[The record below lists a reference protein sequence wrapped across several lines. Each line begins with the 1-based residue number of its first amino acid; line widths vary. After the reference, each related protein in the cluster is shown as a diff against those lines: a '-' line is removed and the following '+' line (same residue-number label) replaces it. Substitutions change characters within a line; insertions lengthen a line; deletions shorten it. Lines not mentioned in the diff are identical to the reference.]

1 MGAESLLVQCA
12 EILLQRGHTIRGVI
26 SDNRE
31 ITAWARGRGIPV
43 LEPGKGLAERIN
55 EEFDWFFSIANLRI
69 VPDAVLA
76 KAKHG
81 GVNFH
86 DGPLPKYAGLNAP
99 NWALLHAEPQHG
111 VTWHRI
117 EGGVD
122 EGNVLAQR
130 FFEVPPLATAL
141 ELNQRCYEAAIESFS
156 DVLEAL
162 EQGRGKGEP
171 QDLSRRTYFAKNDR
185 PEAMALVDW
194 TKDAEAIVRLVRA
207 LDYGPKYPNPL
218 AFAKI
223 WVGDGDVV
231 LVRAAEVA
239 HGSGAPGAVLEASPE
254 GAIVA
259 CGTGAVKLLALS
271 DEEGKPRCPSTLVGK
286 TLRHASAELRKSLT
300 EKNAEAAAAEDFWA
314 KRLETLD
321 LVEIAGLSA
330 KSGATQPAKVDFD
343 PAGLEGAAW
352 VTGVGAFLGRVG
364 NKTRF
369 HVGYRAAR
377 LPDQIGD
384 AVDLSTGSAGSA
396 ADFFAPA
403 VPLDVDVS
411 GTVGSAQALL
421 DKELS
426 RVHERFTFP
435 KDLVARRPQ
444 ATTARF
450 DVVIAPTATELAP
463 GSAITIARGA
473 LFYDAARFPTVD
485 AETFARRLGVL
496 LAAAGE
502 DETLVAKLPLLTDQE
517 RRRML
522 HEWNATGTPYR
533 ADATM
538 HQLFEE
544 QVDATPDATAIVFEG
559 QSLTYRELDERANRV
574 AHVLA
579 QHGVKPDSIV
589 GLYCQRSLEL
599 VVGALGILKA
609 GGAYVPLDPEY
620 PADRVELMLEDSR
633 AKVVVTHHEAKGK
646 LHTDATV
653 VVIDSD
659 PHVARAPAT
668 RLGETSR
675 PEHLAYVIYTS
686 GSTGRPKGV
695 MVEHRNASNFFT
707 GMDARI
713 PRREDGVSG
722 SAGSAA
728 DGQQDVWLA
737 VTSLSFDISVLELF
751 WTLARGF
758 KVVVHRDRERVKASG
773 IDPDVAAK
781 PMGFGIFYWGNDDG
795 QGPRKYEVLL
805 EGAKLADR
813 LGFTSIWTPE
823 RHFHAFGG
831 PYPNPSVT
839 GAAVAAV
846 SQNLSIRAGSCVAPL
861 HHPIRIAEEWAVID
875 NLCNGKVGLAFASGW
890 QPDDFVLRPE
900 NSPPNNKQAMLDYID
915 VVRRLWRGETVQF
928 PTGKGD
934 ATFGVVSQPRPVS
947 DELNVWVT
955 TAGNPD
961 TYRDAA
967 RAGAHVLTHLLGQS
981 IEELAGKVKIYREE
995 LKALG
1000 KDPNA
1005 FKVTLMLHTYLD
1017 ESRDAAREV
1026 AREPMKGYLRSAAAL
1041 IKQYAWAFP
1050 AFKKPQ
1056 GASSAL
1062 DIDLRTLSGDEL
1074 EAILDF
1080 AFVRY
1085 FDDSGFFGTVDDAVA
1100 RVNQL
1105 KAIGID
1111 EIACLVDYGIPTP
1124 KVLESIRRVGE
1135 VVRQTAEPVRVSHL
1149 PSEDYSVAAQL
1160 QRHGVT
1166 HLQCT
1171 PSMARMLTLDDR
1183 ARGAMRDLK
1192 CFMIGGEALPGAL
1205 VKELRALTDARVEN
1219 MYGPTETTIW
1229 SSTFTAE
1236 PGDGITPIGTPIA
1249 NTQLYVLDANL
1260 EPVPVGVPGELF
1272 IGGTGVTRGYLFRDE
1287 LTKERFLPNPFVKG
1301 GRMYRTG
1308 DLVRYRPDG
1317 VIDFIGRV
1325 DHQVKIRGYRIELG
1339 EIESR
1344 LNELPEVRE
1353 AVVMAREDSPGDKRL
1368 VAYLTTYTQVKDEAL
1383 KKHLGASLPDYMVP
1397 SHFVVLD
1404 AFPLTPNAKVDRKK
1418 LPRPDEVKVARQAE
1432 HVAPESDAEQKIA
1445 DVWKN
1450 VLGVSAVGSKDHFFD
1465 LGGHSLLAVQAH
1477 RELKA
1482 KFPNATIAITDIFRF
1497 PVLADLARHLEGED
1511 GGEEELGK
1519 AAARAAAR
1527 RELMRRRRG

>member
-1 MGAESLLVQCA
+1 MNFSSYLMGAESLLVQCA

-31 ITAWARGRGIPV
+31 IAGWARGRGIPV
-43 LEPGKGLAERIN
+43 LEPGKGLAERIT
-55 EEFDWFFSIANLRI
+55 EDFDWFFSIANLRI
-69 VPDAVLA
+69 VPDTVLA
-76 KAKHG
+76 KAKQG
-81 GVNFH
+81 AVNFH

-99 NWALLHAEPQHG
+99 NWALLHDEAQHG

-130 FFEVPPLATAL
+130 FFEVPALATAL
-141 ELNQRCYEAAIESFS
+141 ELNQRCYEAAIESFPE
-156 DVLEAL
+156 VLDKL
-162 EQGRGKGEP
+162 EQGQGKGEP

-194 TKDAEAIVRLVRA
+194 SKDADAIVRLVRA

-218 AFAKI
+218 AFTKI
-223 WVGDGDVV
+223 WVDAGDVV

-239 HGSGAPGAVLEASPE
+239 QGSGSPGQVLEASPE

-271 DEEGKPRCPSTLVGK
+271 DEEGRPRCPSTLAGK
-286 TLRHASAELRKSLT
+286 TLRQADAALRKSLT
-300 EKNAEAAAAEDFWA
+300 DKNAEAAAAEDFWA
-314 KRLETLD
+314 KRLEQLD
-321 LVEIAGLSA
+321 LVEVSGVSA
-330 KSGATQPAKVDFD
+330 ASGAASPDQVSCD

-352 VTGVGAFLGRVG
+352 VTGVAAFLGRVG

-369 HVGYRAAR
+369 HVGYRGAR
-377 LPDQIGD
+377 LPEAIGD
-384 AVDLSTGSAGSA
+384 AS
-396 ADFFAPA
+396 DFFAPA
-403 VPLDVDVS
+403 VPLDCDVS

-450 DVVIAPTATELAP
+450 DVVIAPAATELAP
-463 GSAITIARGA
+463 GSAITVTRG
-473 LFYDAARFPTVD
+473 TVFFDGVRLSKAD

-502 DETLVAKLPLLTDQE
+502 DETPVAKLPLLTDVE

-544 QVDATPDATAIVFEG
+544 QVDATPDATALVFEG
-559 QSLTYRELDERANRV
+559 QELTYRELDERANRV
-574 AHVLA
+574 AHVLV
-579 QHGVKPDSIV
+579 QHGVKPDAIV

-609 GGAYVPLDPEY
+609 GGAYLPLDPEY

-633 AKVVVTHHEAKGK
+633 AKVVVTHHEAKAK

-659 PHVARAPAT
+659 PHVGRAPAT
-668 RLGETSR
+668 RLGEVAR

-713 PRREDGVSG
+713 PRRE
-722 SAGSAA
+722 

-781 PMGFGIFYWGNDDG
+781 PMGFGVFYWGNDDG

-813 LGFTSIWTPE
+813 LGFTSVWTPE

-846 SQNLSIRAGSCVAPL
+846 TQNLSIRSGSCVAPL

-900 NSPPNNKQAMLDYID
+900 NAPPNNKQAMLDYIEI
-915 VVRRLWRGETVQF
+915 VRRLWRGETVDF

-934 ATFGVVSQPRPVS
+934 GSMFGVVSQPRPVS
-947 DELNVWVT
+947 DELDVWVT
-955 TAGNPD
+955 TAGNPE

-967 RAGAHVLTHLLGQS
+967 RAGANVLTHLLGQS

-1005 FKVTLMLHTYLD
+1005 YKVTLMLHTYLD
-1017 ESRDAAREV
+1017 ESRDAAREI
-1026 AREPMKGYLRSAAAL
+1026 AREPMKGYLRSAAGL

-1124 KVLESIRRVGE
+1124 KVLESIRRVGD
-1135 VVRQTAEPVRVSHL
+1135 VVAQTAEPVRISHL

-1183 ARGAMRDLK
+1183 ARGAMRGLK

-1260 EPVPVGVPGELF
+1260 EPVPVGVPGELY

-1308 DLVRYRPDG
+1308 DLVRFRADG
-1317 VIDFIGRV
+1317 VIDFLGRV

-1344 LNELPEVRE
+1344 LNELPEIRE
-1353 AVVMAREDSPGDKRL
+1353 AVVVAREDSPGDKRL
-1368 VAYLTTYTQVKDEAL
+1368 VAYLTTYTQVKDDAL
-1383 KKHLGASLPDYMVP
+1383 KKHLGESLPDYMVP
-1397 SHFVVLD
+1397 SHFVTLD

-1450 VLGVSAVGSKDHFFD
+1450 VLGVSQVGSKDHFFD

-1482 KFPNATIAITDIFRF
+1482 AFPGATLAITDIFRF
-1497 PVLADLARHLEGED
+1497 PILSDLARHVEGDD
-1511 GGEEELGK
+1511 GGEEALGK

-1527 RELMRRRRG
+1527 RELMKRRRGG